1 MKNVAEFKNV
11 RTMAKMLLDVFST
24 LGGNGKSFDPMLEGI
39 HNVVV
44 VKSEERLST
53 KGKEMKEIQMRSLSD
68 GRDVTIYV
76 MKFRT
81 YDWNKW
87 EDINVGQNLVINLT
101 FNNGF
106 ASVDIVTHKDVIDIP
121 KKPSDVLSKQTIMI
135 YDVEIFKKDDLYV
148 FKDYFT
154 KEVFI
159 INNDLESLR
168 KFYLEYR
175 DSVFI
180 GYNNISYDN
189 NIFRSQ
195 LQGKN
200 PYHVSKAVIES
211 DDRALMYKMFDTKKT
226 PLFSMDLYQDN
237 RRFSLKEHAAFLGLN
252 IMETQVDFD
261 LDRELTDDEKVLNI
275 AYCKNDVDA
284 TELRFEQ
291 NLPMLLAKVVLAAKF
306 GLDKLSLSMTNANL
320 TATILGAIKS
330 EDRDDER
337 DYYEL
342 PDGFLIENQDVL
354 DNMTGELPEKIAFSV
369 ERRDVRLDLGEGG
382 SHSAIPSFINVTE
395 PMYHN
400 DATSLYPSSI
410 ELFDLAS
417 RNIPEEY
424 KGRYIQIIEDRV
436 EAKHNKNKMITIN
449 GVEVFGWVLDMGY
462 KLPLNT
468 KYGAMGYKFN
478 KLYDAR
484 NRLLVCLVG
493 QLAFFDLLEKL
504 EPHAKIIQ
512 TNTDAIDMIPN
523 SDKDLEASEVIIKD
537 WEKRTG
543 YNMESKKYVEMF
555 QKDVN
560 NYVQR
565 MEKND
570 EVNIV
575 GAIGLTRGLK
585 NSKAIVSN
593 AFINYLLAEKDY
605 KEFIYECDELR
616 QYQII
621 SKTGWTFDETVMI
634 DKNGNELPAQKVN
647 RVFAVRE
654 DYDNVVELFKTKVT
668 KWSSEQ
674 EVIDSFK
681 DDYGT
686 DNYDLKVKDALEQY
700 NAFKDDSGIYQFKA
714 YTKGLNSAP
723 THYTISNE
731 QVGQGNSIE
740 DVDKEYYIKQVEDTL
755 EMWLGVN
762 WLECVNQVKKDR
774 ASVGRKPLGVKNY
787 ID

>member
-24 LGGNGKSFDPMLEGI
+24 LDGNGKAFDPILPGI

-44 VKSEERLST
+44 VKSEERLSA

-68 GRDVTIYV
+68 GRDVTIYI

-87 EDINVGQNLVINLT
+87 NDINVGQNLIINLT

-106 ASVDIVTHKDVIDIP
+106 ASVDIVTNKDIIDIP
-121 KKPSDVLSKQTIMI
+121 KKPSVALSKQTIMI
-135 YDVEIFKKDDLYV
+135 YDVEIFKKDNLYV

-154 KEVFI
+154 KEVFV

-175 DSVFI
+175 DSLFI

-237 RRFSLKEHAAFLGLN
+237 RGFSLKEHAAFLGLN

-261 LDRELTDDEKVLNI
+261 LDRELTDDEKLLNVD
-275 AYCKNDVDA
+275 YCKNDVDA

-320 TATILGAIKS
+320 TATILGAIKC
-330 EDRDDER
+330 EDRNDER

-369 ERRDVRLDLGEGG
+369 ERRDVRVDLGEGG
-382 SHSAIPSFINVTE
+382 SHSAKPSFINVIE

-400 DATSLYPSSI
+400 DATSLHPSSI

-424 KGRYIQIIEDRV
+424 KGRYTQIIKDRV

-468 KYGAMGYKFN
+468 KYGAMGAKFN

-523 SDKDLEASEVIIKD
+523 SDKDYEASQEIMID

-543 YNMESKKYVEMF
+543 YNMESEKYVEMF

-565 MEKND
+565 MDND

-634 DKNGNELPAQKVN
+634 DRNGDELPAQKVN

-668 KWSSEQ
+668 KWSSEE
-674 EVIDSFK
+674 EVIDSFV
-681 DDYGT
+681 DDVGT

-700 NAFKDDSGIYQFKA
+700 NEFKDDNGIYQFKA

-723 THYTISNE
+723 TYYTISNE
-731 QVGQGNSIE
+731 QVGQGIRID

-755 EMWLGVN
+755 EMWLGES
-762 WLECVNQVKKDR
+762 WLERINQVKKDR
-774 ASVGRKPLGVKNY
+774 ASVGRKPLEVKNY

>member
-24 LGGNGKSFDPMLEGI
+24 LDGNGKSFDPMLEGV

-44 VKSEERLST
+44 VKSEERLSA

-76 MKFRT
+76 MKFRK

-87 EDINVGQNLVINLT
+87 KDISVGQNLVINLT

-106 ASVDIVTHKDVIDIP
+106 ASVDIVTHKDVMDIP
-121 KKPSDVLSKQTIMI
+121 KKPSVALSKQTIMI

-154 KEVFI
+154 KEVFV

-175 DSVFI
+175 DSLFI

-211 DDRALMYKMFDTKKT
+211 DDRALMYRMFDTKKT
-226 PLFSMDLYQDN
+226 PLFSMDLYHDN
-237 RRFSLKEHAAFLGLN
+237 RGFSLKEHAAFLGLN

-261 LDRELTDDEKVLNI
+261 LDRELTDDEKVLNVE
-275 AYCKNDVDA
+275 YCKNDVDA

-306 GLDKLSLSMTNANL
+306 GLDKLSLSMTNAKL

-337 DYYEL
+337 DYYKL
-342 PDGFLIENQDVL
+342 PDGFLIENQEVL

-369 ERRDVRLDLGEGG
+369 ERRDVRVDLGEGG
-382 SHSAIPSFINVTE
+382 SHSAKPSFINVTE

-400 DATSLYPSSI
+400 DATSLHPSSI

-424 KGRYIQIIEDRV
+424 KGRYTQIIKDRV
-436 EAKHNKNKMITIN
+436 ESKHNKNKMITIN

-468 KYGAMGYKFN
+468 KYGAMGDKFN

-523 SDKDLEASEVIIKD
+523 SDKDLEASEAVIKD

-543 YNMESKKYVEMF
+543 YNMESEKYVEMF

-634 DKNGNELPAQKVN
+634 DRNGDELPAQKVN

-668 KWSSEQ
+668 KWSSEE
-674 EVIDSFK
+674 EVIDSFA

-700 NAFKDDSGIYQFKA
+700 NEFKDDNGIYQFKA

-731 QVGQGNSIE
+731 QVGQGIKIE

-755 EMWLGVN
+755 EMWLGES
-762 WLECVNQVKKDR
+762 WLERINQVKKDR
-774 ASVGRKPLGVKNY
+774 ASVGRKPLEVKNY
-787 ID
+787 IN

>member
-1 MKNVAEFKNV
+1 MQNVAEFKNV
-11 RTMAKMLLDVFST
+11 RTMARMLLDVFST
-24 LGGNGKSFDPMLEGI
+24 LDGNGKSFDPILPGI

-44 VKSEERLST
+44 VKSEARLST

-76 MKFRT
+76 MKFRK

-87 EDINVGQNLVINLT
+87 KDINVGQNLVINLT

-106 ASVDIVTHKDVIDIP
+106 ASVDIVTHKDIIDSP
-121 KKPSDVLSKQTIMI
+121 KKPSAALSKQTIMI

-154 KEVFI
+154 KEVFV

-168 KFYLEYR
+168 EFYLEYR
-175 DSVFI
+175 DSLFI

-237 RRFSLKEHAAFLGLN
+237 RGFSLKEHAAFLGLN

-261 LDRELTDDEKVLNI
+261 LDRELTDDEKVLNV

-342 PDGFLIENQDVL
+342 PDGFLIENKDVL

-369 ERRDVRLDLGEGG
+369 ERRDVRVDLGEGG

-400 DATSLYPSSI
+400 DATSLHPSSI

-424 KGRYIQIIEDRV
+424 KGRYTQIIEDRV

-468 KYGAMGYKFN
+468 KYGAMGAKFN

-504 EPHAKIIQ
+504 EQHAKIIQ

-523 SDKDLEASEVIIKD
+523 SDKDLEASEAVIND

-565 MEKND
+565 MDND

-668 KWSSEQ
+668 KWSCEQ
-674 EVIDSFK
+674 EVIDSFQ
-681 DDYGT
+681 DEYGT

-700 NAFKDDSGIYQFKA
+700 NEFKDDSGIYQFKA

-731 QVGQGNSIE
+731 QVGEGIKIE

-755 EMWLGVN
+755 ELWLGDS
-762 WLECVNQVKKDR
+762 WLERINQVKKDR
-774 ASVGRKPLGVKNY
+774 ASVGRQPLGVKNY

>member
-24 LGGNGKSFDPMLEGI
+24 LDGNGKSFDPMLEGI

-44 VKSEERLST
+44 VKSEERLSA
-53 KGKEMKEIQMRSLSD
+53 KGKEMKEVQMRSLSD

-87 EDINVGQNLVINLT
+87 KDINVGQNLVINLT

-106 ASVDIVTHKDVIDIP
+106 ASVDIVTHKEIIDIP
-121 KKPSDVLSKQTIMI
+121 KKPSVALSKQTIMI

-154 KEVFI
+154 KEVFV

-175 DSVFI
+175 DSLFI

-211 DDRALMYKMFDTKKT
+211 DDRALAYKMFDTKKT
-226 PLFSMDLYQDN
+226 PLFSVDLYQDN
-237 RRFSLKEHAAFLGLN
+237 RGFSLKEHAAFLGLN

-275 AYCKNDVDA
+275 EYCKNDVDA

-342 PDGFLIENQDVL
+342 PNGFLIENQEVL

-369 ERRDVRLDLGEGG
+369 ERRDVRVDLGEGG
-382 SHSAIPSFINVTE
+382 SHSAKPSFINVTE

-400 DATSLYPSSI
+400 DATSLHPSSI

-424 KGRYIQIIEDRV
+424 KGRYPQIIKDRV
-436 EAKHNKNKMITIN
+436 EAKHNKNKMITVN

-468 KYGAMGYKFN
+468 KYGAMGAKFN

-523 SDKDLEASEVIIKD
+523 SDKDYEASQDIMRD

-543 YNMESKKYVEMF
+543 YNMESEKYVEMF

-565 MEKND
+565 MDNG

-593 AFINYLLAEKDY
+593 AFINYILAEKDY

-621 SKTGWTFDETVMI
+621 SKTGWTFDETVLI
-634 DKNGNELPAQKVN
+634 DKNGDELPAQKVN

-668 KWSSEQ
+668 KWSCEE
-674 EVIDSFK
+674 EVVDSFT

-700 NAFKDDSGIYQFKA
+700 NEFKDGNGIYQFKA

-731 QVGQGNSIE
+731 QVGQGIEIE

-755 EMWLGVN
+755 EMWLGES
-762 WLECVNQVKKDR
+762 WLERINQVKKDR
-774 ASVGRKPLGVKNY
+774 ASVGRKPLEVKNY

>member
-1 MKNVAEFKNV
+1 MQNVAEFKNV
-11 RTMAKMLLDVFST
+11 RTMARMLLDVFST
-24 LGGNGKSFDPMLEGI
+24 LDGNGKSFDPILPGI

-44 VKSEERLST
+44 VKSEARLST

-76 MKFRT
+76 MKFRK

-87 EDINVGQNLVINLT
+87 KDINVGQNLVINLT

-106 ASVDIVTHKDVIDIP
+106 ASVDIVTHKDIIDSP
-121 KKPSDVLSKQTIMI
+121 KKPSAALSKQTIMI

-154 KEVFI
+154 KEVFV

-168 KFYLEYR
+168 EFYLEYR
-175 DSVFI
+175 DSLFI

-237 RRFSLKEHAAFLGLN
+237 RGFSLKEHAAFLGLN

-261 LDRELTDDEKVLNI
+261 LDRELTDDEKVLNV

-342 PDGFLIENQDVL
+342 PDGFLIENKDVL

-369 ERRDVRLDLGEGG
+369 ERRDVRVDLGEGG

-400 DATSLYPSSI
+400 DATSLHPSSI

-424 KGRYIQIIEDRV
+424 KGRYTQIIEDRV

-468 KYGAMGYKFN
+468 KYGAMGAKFN

-504 EPHAKIIQ
+504 EQHAKIIQ

-523 SDKDLEASEVIIKD
+523 SDKDLEASEAVIND

-565 MEKND
+565 MDND

-668 KWSSEQ
+668 KWSCEQ
-674 EVIDSFK
+674 EVIDSFQ
-681 DDYGT
+681 DEYGT

-700 NAFKDDSGIYQFKA
+700 NEFKDDSGIYQFKA

-731 QVGQGNSIE
+731 QVGEGIKIE

-755 EMWLGVN
+755 ELWLGDS
-762 WLECVNQVKKDR
+762 WLERINQVKKDR
-774 ASVGRKPLGVKNY
+774 ASVGRQPLEVKNY

>member
-24 LGGNGKSFDPMLEGI
+24 LDGNGKSFDSMLPGI

-44 VKSEERLST
+44 VKSEERLSA

-121 KKPSDVLSKQTIMI
+121 KKPSVALSKQTIMI

-154 KEVFI
+154 KEVFV

-175 DSVFI
+175 DSLFI

-211 DDRALMYKMFDTKKT
+211 DDRALAYKMFDTKKT
-226 PLFSMDLYQDN
+226 PLFSVDLYQDN
-237 RRFSLKEHAAFLGLN
+237 RGFSLKEHAAFLGLN

-261 LDRELTDDEKVLNI
+261 LDRELTDDEKILNI
-275 AYCKNDVDA
+275 EYCKNDVDA

-330 EDRDDER
+330 ENRDDER

-342 PDGFLIENQDVL
+342 PDGFLIENQEVL

-369 ERRDVRLDLGEGG
+369 ERRDVRVDLGEGG
-382 SHSAIPSFINVTE
+382 SHSAKPSFINVTE

-400 DATSLYPSSI
+400 DATSLHPSSI

-424 KGRYIQIIEDRV
+424 KGRYTQIIKDRV

-468 KYGAMGYKFN
+468 KYGAMGAKFN

-523 SDKDLEASEVIIKD
+523 SDKDYEASQEIMRD

-543 YNMESKKYVEMF
+543 YNMESEKYVEMF

-565 MEKND
+565 MDND

-634 DKNGNELPAQKVN
+634 DRNGDELPAQKVN

-668 KWSSEQ
+668 KWSSEE
-674 EVIDSFK
+674 EVIDSFA

-686 DNYDLKVKDALEQY
+686 DNYDLKVRDALEQY
-700 NAFKDDSGIYQFKA
+700 NEFKDDNGIYQFKA

-731 QVGQGNSIE
+731 QVGQGIRIE

-755 EMWLGVN
+755 EMWLGES
-762 WLECVNQVKKDR
+762 WLERINQVKKDR
-774 ASVGRKPLGVKNY
+774 ASVGRKPLEVKNY

>member
-11 RTMAKMLLDVFST
+11 HTMAKMLLDVFST
-24 LGGNGKSFDPMLEGI
+24 LDGNGKAFDPMLEGI

-44 VKSEERLST
+44 VKSEERLSA

-87 EDINVGQNLVINLT
+87 KDINVGQNLVINLT

-121 KKPSDVLSKQTIMI
+121 KKPSAALSKQTIMI

-154 KEVFI
+154 KEVFV

-175 DSVFI
+175 DSLFI

-211 DDRALMYKMFDTKKT
+211 DDRALMYRMFDTKKT

-237 RRFSLKEHAAFLGLN
+237 RGFSLKEHAAFLGLN

-330 EDRDDER
+330 EDRNDER

-369 ERRDVRLDLGEGG
+369 ERRDVRVDLGEGG

-400 DATSLYPSSI
+400 DATSLHPSSI

-424 KGRYIQIIEDRV
+424 KGRYTQIIEDRV

-468 KYGAMGYKFN
+468 KYGAMGAKFN

-512 TNTDAIDMIPN
+512 TNTDAIDMILN
-523 SDKDLEASEVIIKD
+523 SDKDYEASQEIMRD

-543 YNMESKKYVEMF
+543 YNMESEKYVEMF

-565 MEKND
+565 MDNN

-634 DKNGNELPAQKVN
+634 DKNGDELPAQKVN

-668 KWSSEQ
+668 KWSCEEQ
-674 EVIDSFK
+674 VIDSFS

-700 NAFKDDSGIYQFKA
+700 NEFKDDSSIYQFKA

-731 QVGQGNSIE
+731 QVGQGISIK

-755 EMWLGVN
+755 ELWFGVN
-762 WLECVNQVKKDR
+762 WLERINQVKKDR
-774 ASVGRKPLGVKNY
+774 ASVGRKPLEVKNY

>member
-11 RTMAKMLLDVFST
+11 STMAKMLLDVFST
-24 LGGNGKSFDPMLEGI
+24 LDGNGKAFDPMLEGI

-44 VKSEERLST
+44 VKSEERLSA

-87 EDINVGQNLVINLT
+87 KDINVGQNLVINLT

-121 KKPSDVLSKQTIMI
+121 NKPSAALSKQTIMI

-154 KEVFI
+154 KEVFV

-175 DSVFI
+175 DSLFI

-237 RRFSLKEHAAFLGLN
+237 RGFSLKEHAAFLGLN

-275 AYCKNDVDA
+275 AYCKNDVNA

-342 PDGFLIENQDVL
+342 PNGFLIENQDVL

-369 ERRDVRLDLGEGG
+369 ERRDVRVDLGEGG
-382 SHSAIPSFINVTE
+382 SHSAKPSFINVTE

-400 DATSLYPSSI
+400 DATSLHPSSI

-424 KGRYIQIIEDRV
+424 KGRYTQIIKDRV

-468 KYGAMGYKFN
+468 KYGAMGAKFN

-523 SDKDLEASEVIIKD
+523 SDKDYEASQEIMRD
-537 WEKRTG
+537 WENRTG
-543 YNMESKKYVEMF
+543 YNMESEKYVEMF

-565 MEKND
+565 MDND
-570 EVNIV
+570 DVNIV

-654 DYDNVVELFKTKVT
+654 DYNNVVELFKTKVT
-668 KWSSEQ
+668 KWSCEEQ
-674 EVIDSFK
+674 VIDSFS
-681 DDYGT
+681 DEYGT
-686 DNYDLKVKDALEQY
+686 DNYDLKVRDALEQY
-700 NAFKDDSGIYQFKA
+700 NEFKDDNGIYQFKA

-731 QVGQGNSIE
+731 QVGQGISIN

-755 EMWLGVN
+755 ELWFGVT
-762 WLECVNQVKKDR
+762 WLERINQVKKDR
-774 ASVGRKPLGVKNY
+774 TSVGRKPLEVKNY

>member
-24 LGGNGKSFDPMLEGI
+24 LDGNGKSFDPMLEGI

-44 VKSEERLST
+44 VKSEERLSA

-87 EDINVGQNLVINLT
+87 KDINVGQNLVINLT

-121 KKPSDVLSKQTIMI
+121 KKPSDALSKQTIMI
-135 YDVEIFKKDDLYV
+135 YDIEIFKKDDLYV

-154 KEVFI
+154 KEVFV

-175 DSVFI
+175 DSLFI

-226 PLFSMDLYQDN
+226 PLFSVDLYQDN
-237 RRFSLKEHAAFLGLN
+237 RGFSLKEHAAFLGLN

-261 LDRELTDDEKVLNI
+261 MDRELTDDEKVLNI

-330 EDRDDER
+330 EDRNDER

-369 ERRDVRLDLGEGG
+369 ERRDVRVDLGEGG

-400 DATSLYPSSI
+400 DATSLHPSSI

-424 KGRYIQIIEDRV
+424 KGRYTQIIEDRV

-468 KYGAMGYKFN
+468 KYGAMGAKFN

-504 EPHAKIIQ
+504 EQHAKIIQ

-565 MEKND
+565 MDND

-621 SKTGWTFDETVMI
+621 SKTGWTFDGTVMI

-668 KWSSEQ
+668 KWSCEQ
-674 EVIDSFK
+674 EVIDSFQ
-681 DDYGT
+681 DEYGT

-700 NAFKDDSGIYQFKA
+700 NEFKDDNGIYQFKA

-731 QVGQGNSIE
+731 QVGEGIKIE

-755 EMWLGVN
+755 ELWLGDS
-762 WLECVNQVKKDR
+762 WLERINQVKKDR
-774 ASVGRKPLGVKNY
+774 ASVGRQPLEVKNY

>member
-24 LGGNGKSFDPMLEGI
+24 LDGNGKSFDPMLEGI

-44 VKSEERLST
+44 VKSEERLSA

-76 MKFRT
+76 MKFRK

-87 EDINVGQNLVINLT
+87 KDINVGQNLVINLT

-106 ASVDIVTHKDVIDIP
+106 ASVDIVTKKDIIDIP
-121 KKPSDVLSKQTIMI
+121 KKPSVALSKQTIMI

-154 KEVFI
+154 KEVFV

-175 DSVFI
+175 DSLFI

-211 DDRALMYKMFDTKKT
+211 DDRALTYKMFDTKKT
-226 PLFSMDLYQDN
+226 PLFSVDLYQDN
-237 RRFSLKEHAAFLGLN
+237 RGFSLKEHAAFLGLN
-252 IMETQVDFD
+252 IMETQVNFD
-261 LDRELTDDEKVLNI
+261 MDRELTDDEKVLNI

-369 ERRDVRLDLGEGG
+369 ERRDVRVDLGEGG

-400 DATSLYPSSI
+400 DATSLHPSSI

-424 KGRYIQIIEDRV
+424 KGRYTQIIEDRV

-468 KYGAMGYKFN
+468 KYGAMGAKFN

-523 SDKDLEASEVIIKD
+523 SDKDYEASQEIMRD

-543 YNMESKKYVEMF
+543 YNMESEKYVEMF

-565 MEKND
+565 MDND

-634 DKNGNELPAQKVN
+634 DKNGDELPAQKVN

-668 KWSSEQ
+668 KWSCKEQ
-674 EVIDSFK
+674 VIDSFS

-700 NAFKDDSGIYQFKA
+700 NEFKDDSGIYQFKA

-731 QVGQGNSIE
+731 QVGEGIKIE

-755 EMWLGVN
+755 EMWLGES
-762 WLECVNQVKKDR
+762 WLERINQVKKDR
-774 ASVGRKPLGVKNY
+774 ASVGRKPLEVKNY

>member
-24 LGGNGKSFDPMLEGI
+24 LDGNGKAFDPMLEGI

-44 VKSEERLST
+44 VKSEERLSA

-87 EDINVGQNLVINLT
+87 KDINVGQNLVINLT

-106 ASVDIVTHKDVIDIP
+106 ASVDVVTHKDVIDIP
-121 KKPSDVLSKQTIMI
+121 KKPNVALSKQTIMI

-154 KEVFI
+154 KEVFV

-175 DSVFI
+175 DSLFI

-211 DDRALMYKMFDTKKT
+211 DDRALMYRMFDTKKT

-237 RRFSLKEHAAFLGLN
+237 RGFSLKEHAAFLGLN

-354 DNMTGELPEKIAFSV
+354 DNMTGELPEKISFSV
-369 ERRDVRLDLGEGG
+369 ERRDVRVDLGEGG
-382 SHSAIPSFINVTE
+382 SHSAKPSFINVTE

-400 DATSLYPSSI
+400 DATSLHPSSI

-424 KGRYIQIIEDRV
+424 KGRYTQIIKDRV

-468 KYGAMGYKFN
+468 KYGAMGAKFN

-523 SDKDLEASEVIIKD
+523 SDKDYEVSQEIIRD

-543 YNMESKKYVEMF
+543 YNMESEKYVEMF

-565 MEKND
+565 MDND
-570 EVNIV
+570 DVNIV

-634 DKNGNELPAQKVN
+634 DKNGNELLAQKVN

-668 KWSSEQ
+668 KWSCEEQ
-674 EVIDSFK
+674 VIDSFQ

-700 NAFKDDSGIYQFKA
+700 NEFKDDNGIYQFKA

-731 QVGQGNSIE
+731 QVGQGISIE

-755 EMWLGVN
+755 EMWLGES
-762 WLECVNQVKKDR
+762 WLERINQVKKDR
-774 ASVGRKPLGVKNY
+774 ASVGRKPLEVKNY

>member
-24 LGGNGKSFDPMLEGI
+24 LDGNGKSFDPMLEGI

-44 VKSEERLST
+44 VKSEERLSA

-76 MKFRT
+76 MKFRK

-87 EDINVGQNLVINLT
+87 KDINVGQNLVINLT

-106 ASVDIVTHKDVIDIP
+106 ASVDIVTKKEIIDIP
-121 KKPSDVLSKQTIMI
+121 KKPSIALSKQTIMI

-154 KEVFI
+154 KEVFV

-175 DSVFI
+175 DSLFI

-211 DDRALMYKMFDTKKT
+211 DDRALTYKMFDTKKT

-237 RRFSLKEHAAFLGLN
+237 RGFSLKEHAAFLGLN

-261 LDRELTDDEKVLNI
+261 IDRELTDDEKVLNI
-275 AYCKNDVDA
+275 EYCKNDVDA

-342 PDGFLIENQDVL
+342 PTGFLIENQDVL

-369 ERRDVRLDLGEGG
+369 ERRDVRVDLGEGG
-382 SHSAIPSFINVTE
+382 SHSAKPSFINITE

-400 DATSLYPSSI
+400 DATSLHPSSI
-410 ELFDLAS
+410 ELFDLSS

-424 KGRYIQIIEDRV
+424 KGRYTQIIKDRV

-449 GVEVFGWVLDMGY
+449 DVEVFGWVLDMGY

-468 KYGAMGYKFN
+468 KYGAMGAKFN

-523 SDKDLEASEVIIKD
+523 SDKDYEASQDIMRD

-543 YNMESKKYVEMF
+543 YNMESEKYVEMF

-565 MEKND
+565 MDND

-634 DKNGNELPAQKVN
+634 DRDGNELPAQKVN

-654 DYDNVVELFKTKVT
+654 YYDNVVELFKTKVT

-674 EVIDSFK
+674 EVIDSFHH
-681 DDYGT
+681 DYGSDT
-686 DNYDLKVKDALEQY
+686 YSMKVKDALEQY
-700 NAFKDDSGIYQFKA
+700 NEFKDDNGIYQFKA

-731 QVGQGNSIE
+731 QVGQGISIE

-755 EMWLGVN
+755 EMWLGES
-762 WLECVNQVKKDR
+762 WLERINQVKKDR
-774 ASVGRKPLGVKNY
+774 ASVGRKPLEVKNY

>member
-24 LGGNGKSFDPMLEGI
+24 LDGNGKSFDPMLEGI

-44 VKSEERLST
+44 VKSEERLSA

-87 EDINVGQNLVINLT
+87 KDINVGQNLVINLT

-106 ASVDIVTHKDVIDIP
+106 ASVDIVTHKDIIDIP
-121 KKPSDVLSKQTIMI
+121 KKPSVALSKQTIMI

-154 KEVFI
+154 KEVYV
-159 INNDLESLR
+159 INNNLESLR

-175 DSVFI
+175 DSLFI

-211 DDRALMYKMFDTKKT
+211 DDRALTYKMFDTKKT

-237 RRFSLKEHAAFLGLN
+237 RGFSLKEHAAFLGLN

-337 DYYEL
+337 DCYEL
-342 PDGFLIENQDVL
+342 PDGFLIENQEVL

-369 ERRDVRLDLGEGG
+369 ERRDVRVDLGEGG
-382 SHSAIPSFINVTE
+382 SHSAKPSFINVTE

-400 DATSLYPSSI
+400 DATSLHPSSI
-410 ELFDLAS
+410 ELFNLAS

-424 KGRYIQIIEDRV
+424 KGRYTQIIKDRV

-449 GVEVFGWVLDMGY
+449 GVAVFGWVLDMGY

-468 KYGAMGYKFN
+468 KYGAMGAKFN

-523 SDKDLEASEVIIKD
+523 SDKDYEASQEIMRD

-543 YNMESKKYVEMF
+543 YNMESEKYVEMF

-565 MEKND
+565 MDND

-634 DKNGNELPAQKVN
+634 DKNGDELPAQKVN

-668 KWSSEQ
+668 KWSCEEQ
-674 EVIDSFK
+674 VIDSFS
-681 DDYGT
+681 DDYDT

-700 NAFKDDSGIYQFKA
+700 NEFKDDSGIYQFKA

-723 THYTISNE
+723 TQYTISNE
-731 QVGQGNSIE
+731 QVGQGISID

-755 EMWLGVN
+755 EMWLGES
-762 WLECVNQVKKDR
+762 WLERINQVKKDR
-774 ASVGRKPLGVKNY
+774 ASVGRKPLEVKNY

>member
-24 LGGNGKSFDPMLEGI
+24 LDGNGKAFDPMLEGI

-44 VKSEERLST
+44 VKSEERLSA

-87 EDINVGQNLVINLT
+87 KDISVGQNLVINLT
-101 FNNGF
+101 FGNGF
-106 ASVDIVTHKDVIDIP
+106 ASVDIVTHKDIIDIP
-121 KKPSDVLSKQTIMI
+121 KKPSVALSKQTIMI

-154 KEVFI
+154 KEVFV

-175 DSVFI
+175 DSLFI

-226 PLFSMDLYQDN
+226 PLFSMDLYHDN
-237 RRFSLKEHAAFLGLN
+237 RGFSLKEHAAFLGLN

-261 LDRELTDDEKVLNI
+261 LDRELTDDEKVLNVE
-275 AYCKNDVDA
+275 YCKNDVAA

-306 GLDKLSLSMTNANL
+306 GLDKLSLSMTNASL

-330 EDRDDER
+330 EDRGDER

-342 PDGFLIENQDVL
+342 PNGFLIENQDVL
-354 DNMTGELPEKIAFSV
+354 DNMTGELPDKIAFSV
-369 ERRDVRLDLGEGG
+369 ERRDVRVDLGEGG
-382 SHSAIPSFINVTE
+382 SHSAKPSFINVTE

-400 DATSLYPSSI
+400 DATSLHPSSI

-424 KGRYIQIIEDRV
+424 KGRYTQIIKDRV

-537 WEKRTG
+537 WETRTG
-543 YNMESKKYVEMF
+543 YNMESEKYVEMF

-565 MEKND
+565 MDND

-634 DKNGNELPAQKVN
+634 DGNGDEFPAQKVN
-647 RVFAVRE
+647 RVFAVRK
-654 DYDNVVELFKTKVT
+654 DYENVVELFKTKVT
-668 KWSSEQ
+668 KWSNEE
-674 EVIDSFK
+674 EVIDSFA

-700 NAFKDDSGIYQFKA
+700 NEFKDDNGIYQFKA

-731 QVGQGNSIE
+731 QVGQGISIE

-755 EMWLGVN
+755 EMWFGES
-762 WLECVNQVKKDR
+762 WLERINQVKKDR
-774 ASVGRKPLGVKNY
+774 SSVGRKPLEVKNY

>member
-24 LGGNGKSFDPMLEGI
+24 LDGNGKAFDQMLEGI

-44 VKSEERLST
+44 VKSEERLSA
-53 KGKEMKEIQMRSLSD
+53 KGKEMKEVQMRSLSD

-87 EDINVGQNLVINLT
+87 KDINVGQNLVINLT

-121 KKPSDVLSKQTIMI
+121 KKPSDALSKQTIMI
-135 YDVEIFKKDDLYV
+135 YDIEIFKKDNLYV

-154 KEVFI
+154 KEVFV

-175 DSVFI
+175 DSLFI

-211 DDRALMYKMFDTKKT
+211 DDRALTYKMFDTKKT

-237 RRFSLKEHAAFLGLN
+237 RGFSLKEHAAFLGLN

-261 LDRELTDDEKVLNI
+261 LDRELTDDEKVLNV

-330 EDRDDER
+330 EDRNDER

-369 ERRDVRLDLGEGG
+369 ERRDVRVDLGEGG

-400 DATSLYPSSI
+400 DATSLHPSSI

-424 KGRYIQIIEDRV
+424 KGRYTQIIEDRV

-468 KYGAMGYKFN
+468 KYGAMGAKFN

-523 SDKDLEASEVIIKD
+523 SDKDLEASQEIMRD

-543 YNMESKKYVEMF
+543 YNMESEKYVEMF

-565 MEKND
+565 MDNN

-654 DYDNVVELFKTKVT
+654 DYDNIVELFKTKVT
-668 KWSSEQ
+668 KWSCEEQ
-674 EVIDSFK
+674 VIDSFS

-700 NAFKDDSGIYQFKA
+700 NEFKDDSGIYQFKA

-731 QVGQGNSIE
+731 QVGEGIKIE

-755 EMWLGVN
+755 EMWLGDS
-762 WLECVNQVKKDR
+762 WLERINQVKKDR
-774 ASVGRKPLGVKNY
+774 ASVGRKPLEVKNY

>member
-11 RTMAKMLLDVFST
+11 RTMAKMLLDVFTT
-24 LGGNGKSFDPMLEGI
+24 LDGNGKSFDPMLEGI

-44 VKSEERLST
+44 VKSEERLSA

-76 MKFRT
+76 MKFRM

-87 EDINVGQNLVINLT
+87 KDINVGQNLVINLT

-106 ASVDIVTHKDVIDIP
+106 ASVDIVTHKEIIDIP
-121 KKPSDVLSKQTIMI
+121 KKPSVALSKQTIMI

-154 KEVFI
+154 KEVFV

-175 DSVFI
+175 DSLFI

-211 DDRALMYKMFDTKKT
+211 DDRALTYKMFDTKKT

-237 RRFSLKEHAAFLGLN
+237 RGFSLKEHAAFLGLN

-261 LDRELTDDEKVLNI
+261 LDRELTDDEKVLNVE
-275 AYCKNDVDA
+275 YCKNDVDA

-369 ERRDVRLDLGEGG
+369 ERRDVRVDLGEGG
-382 SHSAIPSFINVTE
+382 SHSAKPSFINVTE

-400 DATSLYPSSI
+400 DATSLHPSSI

-424 KGRYIQIIEDRV
+424 KGRYTQIIKDRV

-468 KYGAMGYKFN
+468 KYGAMGAKFN

-523 SDKDLEASEVIIKD
+523 SDKDYEASQEIMRD

-543 YNMESKKYVEMF
+543 YNMESEKYVEMF

-565 MEKND
+565 MDND

-621 SKTGWTFDETVMI
+621 SKTGWTFDETVMV
-634 DKNGNELPAQKVN
+634 DRNGDEFPAQKVN
-647 RVFAVRE
+647 RVFAVRK

-668 KWSSEQ
+668 KWSSEE
-674 EVIDSFK
+674 EVIDSFA
-681 DDYGT
+681 DYYGT

-700 NAFKDDSGIYQFKA
+700 NEFKDDNGIYQFKA

-731 QVGQGNSIE
+731 QVGQGIKIE

-755 EMWLGVN
+755 EMWFGES
-762 WLECVNQVKKDR
+762 WLERINQVKKER
-774 ASVGRKPLGVKNY
+774 ASVGRKPLEVKNY

>member
-24 LGGNGKSFDPMLEGI
+24 LDGNGKSFDPMLEGI

-44 VKSEERLST
+44 VKSEERLSA

-87 EDINVGQNLVINLT
+87 KDINVGQNLVINLT

-121 KKPSDVLSKQTIMI
+121 KKPSVALSKQTIMI

-154 KEVFI
+154 KEVFV

-175 DSVFI
+175 DSLFI

-226 PLFSMDLYQDN
+226 PLFSMDLYHDN
-237 RRFSLKEHAAFLGLN
+237 RGFSLKEHAAFLGLN

-261 LDRELTDDEKVLNI
+261 LDRELTDDEKVLNVE
-275 AYCKNDVDA
+275 YCKNDVAA

-306 GLDKLSLSMTNANL
+306 GLDKLSLSMTNASL

-330 EDRDDER
+330 EDRGDER

-342 PDGFLIENQDVL
+342 PNGFLIENQDVL
-354 DNMTGELPEKIAFSV
+354 DNMTGELPDKIAFSV
-369 ERRDVRLDLGEGG
+369 ERRDVRVDLGEGG
-382 SHSAIPSFINVTE
+382 SHSAKPSFINVTE

-400 DATSLYPSSI
+400 DATSLHPSSI

-424 KGRYIQIIEDRV
+424 KGRYTQIIKDRV

-504 EPHAKIIQ
+504 EPHVKIIQ

-537 WEKRTG
+537 WETRTG
-543 YNMESKKYVEMF
+543 YNMESEKYVEMF

-565 MEKND
+565 MDND

-634 DKNGNELPAQKVN
+634 DGNGDEFPAQKVN
-647 RVFAVRE
+647 RVFAVRK
-654 DYDNVVELFKTKVT
+654 DYENVVELFKTKVT
-668 KWSSEQ
+668 KWSSEE
-674 EVIDSFK
+674 EVIDSFA

-700 NAFKDDSGIYQFKA
+700 NEFKDDNGIYQFKA

-731 QVGQGNSIE
+731 QVGQGISIE

-755 EMWLGVN
+755 EMWFGES
-762 WLECVNQVKKDR
+762 WLERINQVKKDR
-774 ASVGRKPLGVKNY
+774 ASVGRKPLEVKNY